1 MKKTHSA
8 YLSLGSNLGDKTANL
23 DAAQKAIENS
33 VGSIH
38 QVSPIYKTPALGF
51 EGNDFFNLCL
61 EIKTSCTPQELLEN
75 ILKIESD
82 LGRQKKTSDNYQNRC
97 IDIDILLFENHL
109 SNTEKLTIPHPRAHL
124 RNFVLYPLNDIA
136 THLHFPNFKRSVK
149 ELLAACEDNSP
160 IFKIETS
167 KLENNKLL

>member
-23 DAAQKAIENS
+23 CDAQKAIEDT

-38 QVSPIYKTPALGF
+38 QVSPIYKKPALGF

-61 EIKTSCTPQELLEN
+61 EIKTSYTPQELLEN
-75 ILKIESD
+75 ILKIETD
-82 LGRQKKTSDNYQNRC
+82 LGRQKKTSDSYQNRC
-97 IDIDILLFENHL
+97 IDIDILLFENIL
-109 SNTEKLTIPHPRAHL
+109 SSTEKLTIPHPRAHL

-136 THLHFPNFKRSVK
+136 SNVHFPNFKLSVK
-149 ELLAACEDNSP
+149 ALLAKCKDNSA
-160 IFKIETS
+160 IFKIKTS
-167 KLENNKLL
+167 KLQNNKLL